1 MEIQY
6 LKTVLLVATHLNFSK
21 VAEEIPCAPSS
32 VSRQVKCVEEALG
45 ITLFDRPVRG
55 ERLKLTG
62 PGTSVLPYIAQV
74 VGQYESLEFHISRL
88 KGQDEKPYTIGLPL
102 GRISIKT
109 ECLLMEK
116 FYLFAPGHNIQFLFY
131 QSSEVEACLRSREF
145 DALLVT
151 RVFWQEDRNKTPA
164 FCTIPGTR
172 CTLLHNQPLCI
183 VMRADHPLAGQAEVD
198 VGDLREQSFILYYDP
213 IREGIPYRRYS
224 NRRFSPSLPASRIC
238 AQAGDHLQ
246 EHLRA
251 AQCMRRKLQLGLPHL
266 PAELDASLFPDSGCP
281 TEGSPVWL

>member
-45 ITLFDRPVRG
+45 ITLFDRPARG

-74 VGQYESLEFHISRL
+74 VGQYESLELHISRL

-116 FYLFAPGHNIQFLFY
+116 FYLYAPGHNIQFLFY
-131 QSSEVEACLRSREF
+131 QSSEVETCLRSREF

-183 VMRADHPLAGQAEVD
+183 VMRADHPLAGQADVD
-198 VGDLREQSFILYYDP
+198 VGDLREQSFILLYFRTGISP
-213 IREGIPYRRYS
+213 HKTPSKPVSTHLEGAMI
-224 NRRFSPSLPASRIC
+224 
-238 AQAGDHLQ
+238 
-246 EHLRA
+246 
-251 AQCMRRKLQLGLPHL
+251 
-266 PAELDASLFPDSGCP
+266 
-281 TEGSPVWL
+281 

>member
-45 ITLFDRPVRG
+45 ITLFDRPARG

-109 ECLLMEK
+109 ECLLMENSICMPPGTIFS
-116 FYLFAPGHNIQFLFY
+116 FYFTNPRRSKPACAVGNLTRCWSLVSFGGRTVIKRLPSAPY
-131 QSSEVEACLRSREF
+131 
-145 DALLVT
+145 
-151 RVFWQEDRNKTPA
+151 RVPA
-164 FCTIPGTR
+164 VPCCTI
-172 CTLLHNQPLCI
+172 
-183 VMRADHPLAGQAEVD
+183 
-198 VGDLREQSFILYYDP
+198 S
-213 IREGIPYRRYS
+213 RYVLS
-224 NRRFSPSLPASRIC
+224 CGRTTPW
-238 AQAGDHLQ
+238 
-246 EHLRA
+246 
-251 AQCMRRKLQLGLPHL
+251 
-266 PAELDASLFPDSGCP
+266 LDKRM
-281 TEGSPVWL
+281 

>member
-88 KGQDEKPYTIGLPL
+88 KGQDEKPYTVGLPL

-131 QSSEVEACLRSREF
+131 QSSEVEACLRSR
-145 DALLVT
+145 DLTRCWSLVSFGRRT
-151 RVFWQEDRNKTPA
+151 VIKRLPSAPYRVPA
-164 FCTIPGTR
+164 VPCCTI
-172 CTLLHNQPLCI
+172 
-183 VMRADHPLAGQAEVD
+183 
-198 VGDLREQSFILYYDP
+198 S
-213 IREGIPYRRYS
+213 RYVLS
-224 NRRFSPSLPASRIC
+224 CGRTTPW
-238 AQAGDHLQ
+238 
-246 EHLRA
+246 
-251 AQCMRRKLQLGLPHL
+251 
-266 PAELDASLFPDSGCP
+266 LDKRM
-281 TEGSPVWL
+281 

>member
-45 ITLFDRPVRG
+45 ITLFDRPARG

-102 GRISIKT
+102 GRISIIFS
-109 ECLLMEK
+109 
-116 FYLFAPGHNIQFLFY
+116 FYFINPRRSKPACAVGNLTRCWSLVSFGRRTVIKRLPSAPY
-131 QSSEVEACLRSREF
+131 
-145 DALLVT
+145 
-151 RVFWQEDRNKTPA
+151 RVPA
-164 FCTIPGTR
+164 VPCCTI
-172 CTLLHNQPLCI
+172 
-183 VMRADHPLAGQAEVD
+183 
-198 VGDLREQSFILYYDP
+198 S
-213 IREGIPYRRYS
+213 RYVLS
-224 NRRFSPSLPASRIC
+224 CGRTTPWL
-238 AQAGDHLQ
+238 DK
-246 EHLRA
+246 
-251 AQCMRRKLQLGLPHL
+251 RK
-266 PAELDASLFPDSGCP
+266 
-281 TEGSPVWL
+281 